1 MENYEILNVS
11 TVQNNLKMES
21 ILLYPDTL
29 FRPLAH
35 LKITLQKNPMALPSH
50 NSSNLGLFGSIIR
63 YNTFE
68 QNSVSASIKITFL
81 FFQWQVFSLLIMQLQ
96 CKHCNNHPLRVGSES
111 LHFKY
116 WKWFITSGSSGV
128 GHYYTLHSLCGTYF
142 RGIGN
147 EARHLVPPKAF
158 LSLQVLY
165 IVHFRYFL
173 QVLCCTTT

>member
-35 LKITLQKNPMALPSH
+35 LKIILQKNPMALPSH

-81 FFQWQVFSLLIMQLQ
+81 FFSMAGFFFT
-96 CKHCNNHPLRVGSES
+96 NNA
-111 LHFKY
+111 
-116 WKWFITSGSSGV
+116 TSV
-128 GHYYTLHSLCGTYF
+128 QTL
-142 RGIGN
+142 
-147 EARHLVPPKAF
+147 
-158 LSLQVLY
+158 
-165 IVHFRYFL
+165 
-173 QVLCCTTT
+173 